1 MNQLELRNKLFELQ
15 DIKYQKFHSNL
26 CPNTDGIIGVRIPKL
41 RTLAKEIAKNNPT
54 EFIDNLVDE
63 YYEETMILG
72 FVIGYSKF
80 SLEDTFKYL
89 KKFIPKINN
98 WAICDCVCSTLKITK
113 KFQKEMFEFLLPYTK
128 SKKEFELRFAI
139 VMFLNYYLTPEY
151 LPQILEI
158 IDSIKSKDYYVQMA
172 IAWLISVAYIK
183 EKEITLKY
191 IKNNNLDTFTHNKAI
206 QKIRESYRVSNTEK
220 SELNKL
226 KRD

>member
-1 MNQLELRNKLFELQ
+1 MNQLELRKRLFELQ
-15 DIKYQKFHSNL
+15 DIKYKEFHSGL
-26 CPNTDGIIGVRIPKL
+26 CPNTDGIIGVRIPNL
-41 RTLAKEIAKNNPT
+41 RNIAKNIAKENPK

-80 SLEDTFKYL
+80 SLEETLEYL
-89 KKFIPKINN
+89 KLFLPKINN
-98 WAICDCVCSTLKITK
+98 WAVCDCVCSTLKITK
-113 KFQKEMFEFLLPYTK
+113 KFQKEMFAFLLTYTK

-172 IAWLISVAYIK
+172 IAWLISTSYIK
-183 EKEITLKY
+183 EKEITLNY

-206 QKIRESYRVSNTEK
+206 QKIRESYRVSDK
-220 SELNKL
+220 DKFELNEL
-226 KRD
+226 KR

>member
-1 MNQLELRNKLFELQ
+1 MNQLELRKKLFELQ
-15 DIKYQKFHSNL
+15 DTKYKEFHSGL

-41 RTLAKEIAKNNPT
+41 RNIAKEISKNNPK

-80 SLEDTFKYL
+80 SLDETFEYL

-98 WAICDCVCSTLKITK
+98 WAVCDCVCSTLKIAKT
-113 KFQKEMFEFLLPYTK
+113 FPKEIFEFLLPYTK
-128 SKKEFELRFAI
+128 SKSEFELRFTI
-139 VMFLNYYLTPEY
+139 VMFLDYYINSEY
-151 LPQILEI
+151 LPHILKI
-158 IDSIKSKDYYVQMA
+158 IDSINSNDYYVQMA
-172 IAWLISVAYIK
+172 IAWFISIAYIK

-206 QKIRESYRVSNTEK
+206 QKIRESYRVSDTEK
-220 SELNKL
+220 NELKKL
-226 KRD
+226 KRE